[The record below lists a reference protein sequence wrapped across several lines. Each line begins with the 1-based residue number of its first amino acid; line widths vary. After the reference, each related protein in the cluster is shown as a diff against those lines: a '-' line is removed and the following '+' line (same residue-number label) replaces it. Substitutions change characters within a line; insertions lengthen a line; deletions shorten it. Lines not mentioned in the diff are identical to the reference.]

1 MFEGFPLLLL
11 TLSLLSNS
19 VHCLRA
25 EHSSFNIQRL
35 PPNII
40 KNKGDGRGG
49 ENGYRQLTPSE
60 CDSLCK
66 NWCRKIGLL
75 DNVHK
80 MELYEMLNVIED
92 CSRVMPG
99 NKPQRKELLAIGE
112 LQDGQI
118 HCISMGYLVKV
129 TCPWELQ
136 VLALAQLQI
145 DHSTELMVQYLRDLC
160 IEHACVPD
168 YSYLHRWS
176 MFENKPWVKSS
187 TVADQRSSKVDRV
200 ALLYQRFNAAPSIV
214 LDDHSIPKISTY
226 WFKTSIQHDKLPSLK
241 TSLFWRQKRS
251 SWDEFE
257 LRFAPPIAG
266 VSSGYG
272 TVGCHVIIDTDDAM
286 VDMGWFGI
294 SDSSAEYA
302 REVSRL
308 IKSRIYHPDDVLSL
322 DL

>member
-1 MFEGFPLLLL
+1 MLLLL
-11 TLSLLSNS
+11 LSIPLIAKS
-19 VHCLRA
+19 VCGLRA
-25 EHSSFNIQRL
+25 EYSSLNIQRL

-40 KNKGDGRGG
+40 KNEGDNRGG
-49 ENGYRQLTPSE
+49 ENGYRQLTPLE
-60 CDSLCK
+60 CKALCK
-66 NWCRKIGLL
+66 SWCRKIGLL
-75 DNVHK
+75 NDAHK

-99 NKPQRKELLAIGE
+99 SKPQRRELLAIGE

-129 TCPWELQ
+129 KCPWELQ
-136 VLALAQLQI
+136 VLALAQLHM

-160 IEHACVPD
+160 LEHACDPD
-168 YSYLHRWS
+168 YSYLNRWS
-176 MFENKPWVKSS
+176 MFENKPWIKSS
-187 TVADQRSSKVDRV
+187 TATDQRPSKLDQI
-200 ALLYQRFNAAPSIV
+200 ALLYQRYNAAPSIV

-226 WFKTSIQHDKLPSLK
+226 WFKTSIQHDKVPSMK

-257 LRFAPPIAG
+257 VRFTPPVAG

-286 VDMGWFGI
+286 VDMGCFGI
-294 SDSSAEYA
+294 SDSSAKYA
-302 REVSRL
+302 RGVSIL
-308 IKSRIYHPDDVLSL
+308 IRSRIYHPDDVLSIEL
-322 DL
+322 